1 MTQQQAAAVYSTVV
15 VQQWHQAW
23 CRALRTEQQED
34 CAALARPTPS
44 LNARLAQPCLVEHG
58 QQMLLGMH
66 LLLCNYFEQAC
77 DSGWEVGLDGRC
89 RSASGHKYSRKF
101 L

>member
-1 MTQQQAAAVYSTVV
+1 

-44 LNARLAQPCLVEHG
+44 LNARLAQACLVEHG

-66 LLLCNYFEQAC
+66 LCNYFEQAC
-77 DSGWEVGLDGRC
+77 DSRLGGGPRWSMQVCKWSQVFAQISVGC
-89 RSASGHKYSRKF
+89 RLEGGPALVFSA
-101 L
+101 